1 MNKSIVY
8 VAIGLSAIALAGCGK
23 KVEKKDYKAMYESA
37 SADLANKSFENNSLK
52 LALAGYDEKYKDSV
66 DLTQYTI
73 MDTGSI
79 AFNTFNNQVY
89 LDSKVKFQQQDAIQN
104 SIKLNLVGNIS
115 VSPTDSWVIKTNTS
129 RTELS
134 NKNGI
139 NGNLEVYKIYDTV
152 AAEFIY
158 GNFIEP
164 FVKANSLDVSSMQ
177 YLFIGSSKSGAE
189 ITSKVNI
196 TSTDVSDKVK
206 TVDSKYLYDE
216 SELASV
222 KDEQAKLDKSKAESS
237 KAEEESLAQ
246 KLADASQTDSSS
258 SSEGSSEA
266 SSEASSDAS
275 SEASSE
281 DSSDA
286 ESSTDTTN
294 EAEMSS
300 EGSLENQVKSQYVD
314 VVVPEYK
321 SVTSEYIFRVG
332 VIMSGENAVVYK
344 FLYKKENEMSC
355 KEIVDNLINSIKVDN
370 MDVSMEK

>member
-1 MNKSIVY
+1 MNKSIAY

-246 KLADASQTDSSS
+246 KLADASQTESGSS
-258 SSEGSSEA
+258 SSEA
-266 SSEASSDAS
+266 SSETS
-275 SEASSE
+275 SEA
-281 DSSDA
+281 SSDA
-286 ESSTDTTN
+286 ESSTDATN

-300 EGSLENQVKSQYVD
+300 EGSLEKQAKSQYVD

>member
-23 KVEKKDYKAMYESA
+23 KAEKKDYKAMYESA

-139 NGNLEVYKIYDTV
+139 SGNLEVYKIYDTV

-246 KLADASQTDSSS
+246 KLADASQTESSL
-258 SSEGSSEA
+258 SSEA
-266 SSEASSDAS
+266 SSEA
-275 SEASSE
+275 
-281 DSSDA
+281 
-286 ESSTDTTN
+286 ESSTDATN

-300 EGSLENQVKSQYVD
+300 EGSLEKQAKSQYVD

>member
-8 VAIGLSAIALAGCGK
+8 VAIGLSAIALVGCGK
-23 KVEKKDYKAMYESA
+23 KAEKKDYKAMYESA

-246 KLADASQTDSSS
+246 KLADASQTESGSS
-258 SSEGSSEA
+258 SSEASSET

-275 SEASSE
+275 SEA
-281 DSSDA
+281 
-286 ESSTDTTN
+286 ESSTDATN

-300 EGSLENQVKSQYVD
+300 EGSLEKQAKSQYVD

>member
-8 VAIGLSAIALAGCGK
+8 VAIGLSAIALVGCGK

-139 NGNLEVYKIYDTV
+139 SGNLEVYKIYDTV

-246 KLADASQTDSSS
+246 KLADASQTDSGS

-266 SSEASSDAS
+266 SSETS
-275 SEASSE
+275 SE
-281 DSSDA
+281 A
-286 ESSTDTTN
+286 ESSTDATN

-300 EGSLENQVKSQYVD
+300 EGSLEKQAKSQYVD

>member
-8 VAIGLSAIALAGCGK
+8 VAIGLSAIALVGCGK
-23 KVEKKDYKAMYESA
+23 KAEKKDYKAMYESA

-258 SSEGSSEA
+258 SSSEA

-275 SEASSE
+275 SDASSE
-281 DSSDA
+281 A
-286 ESSTDTTN
+286 ESSTDATN

-300 EGSLENQVKSQYVD
+300 EGSLEKQAKSQYVD

>member
-8 VAIGLSAIALAGCGK
+8 VAIGLSAIALVGCGK
-23 KVEKKDYKAMYESA
+23 KAEKKDYKAMYESA
-37 SADLANKSFENNSLK
+37 SDDLANKSFENNSLK

-246 KLADASQTDSSS
+246 KLADASQTESGSSS
-258 SSEGSSEA
+258 DGSSEA

-275 SEASSE
+275 SEA
-281 DSSDA
+281 
-286 ESSTDTTN
+286 ESSTDATN

-300 EGSLENQVKSQYVD
+300 EGSLEKQAKSQYVD

>member
-1 MNKSIVY
+1 MNKSIVC

-23 KVEKKDYKAMYESA
+23 KAEKKDYKAMYESA

-246 KLADASQTDSSS
+246 KLADASQTESGS

-266 SSEASSDAS
+266 SSEA
-275 SEASSE
+275 
-281 DSSDA
+281 
-286 ESSTDTTN
+286 ESSTDATN

-300 EGSLENQVKSQYVD
+300 EGSLEKQAKSQYVD